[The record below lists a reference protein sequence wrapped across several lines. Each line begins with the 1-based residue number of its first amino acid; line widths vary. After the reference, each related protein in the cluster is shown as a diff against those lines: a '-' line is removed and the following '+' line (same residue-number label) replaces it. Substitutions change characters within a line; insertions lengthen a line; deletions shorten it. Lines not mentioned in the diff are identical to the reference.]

1 MVLKPLLRE
10 AKMKI
15 STVEQ
20 MRALDREA
28 ITKYGIPDSLLMEN
42 AGHAVYFVILN
53 LFRHLEG
60 RRFTIFCGPGNN
72 GGDGLVV
79 ARKLNSNGAAVTIF
93 LLGEEEKFKGTAKEN
108 LEIVKKLSIPLKRLS
123 FIGQVPEVLAD
134 SDAVVDAMLGT
145 GLSRLVGGLYREAVG
160 AINHA
165 GKPVFSV
172 DIPSGINGD
181 TGQVMGEAVRAD
193 YTVTFGLPKQGNL
206 LYPGFE
212 YCGRLFVTHISFPPK
227 LIEKK
232 EIRMETGVPPGISS
246 RAPESHKGDY
256 GKVLFI
262 AGSQNYLGAPRFS
275 ALSFLKAGGGLAYLA
290 TPKSL
295 APFLGSAAPEL
306 VLFPLWE
313 TETGSVSDKNLE
325 GLLTLSERMDMVII
339 GPGLSLDEPTQ
350 TLVRALVEKLLVPV
364 LLDGDGI
371 TAVAGFH
378 EGIAGRHAPTI
389 LTPHLGEM
397 SRLTGKS
404 VEEIK
409 KRRIDILRETATA
422 MSAEIVLKG
431 AHSLVGSGDGKVW
444 LNLSGNPGMAT
455 AGSGDVL
462 TGCIGAMAGRG
473 MPLRD
478 TVRTGVFLHGLAGDL
493 AAEEKGEDGVTAGDL
508 MAMLPRAVKTFRES
522 SETFQKTCYGKIS
535 VI

>member
-1 MVLKPLLRE
+1 
-10 AKMKI
+10 MKI

-53 LFRHLEG
+53 RFKHLEG

-79 ARKLNSNGAAVTIF
+79 ARKLNSNGVAVTVF
-93 LLGEEEKFKGTAKEN
+93 LLGEAEKFKGTAKEN
-108 LEIVKKLSIPLKRLS
+108 LEIARNLSIPLKHLS
-123 FIGQVPEVLAD
+123 SIADVPDVLAG

-145 GLSRLVGGLYREAVG
+145 GLSRPVGGLYREAVV

-206 LYPGFE
+206 LFPGFGF
-212 YCGRLFVTHISFPPK
+212 CGSLFVTHISFPPK
-227 LIEKK
+227 LVEKE
-232 EIRMETGVPPGISS
+232 EIRLETGVPAELSS
-246 RAPESHKGDY
+246 RVSDSHKGDY

-313 TETGSVSDKNLE
+313 TETGSISDKNLE
-325 GLLTLSERMDMVII
+325 GLLSLSERMNMVVI
-339 GPGLSLDEPTQ
+339 GPGLSLDEQTQ
-350 TLVRALVEKLLVPV
+350 TLVRDLVERLPVPV

-378 EGIAGRHAPTI
+378 EGIVGRHAPTI

-397 SRLTGKS
+397 SRLTGKNL
-404 VEEIK
+404 EEI
-409 KRRIDILRETATA
+409 RENRMGILRDTAA
-422 MSAEIVLKG
+422 ALKAEIVLKG
-431 AHSLVGSGDGKVW
+431 AHSLVGSDDGKIW

-462 TGCIGAMAGRG
+462 TGCIGAMVGRG
-473 MPLRD
+473 MPLKD
-478 TVRTGVFLHGLAGDL
+478 AAKTGVFLHGLSGDL
-493 AAEEKGEDGVTAGDL
+493 AAAEKGEDGVTAGDL
-508 MAMLPRAVKTFRES
+508 MAMLPLAVKTFRES
-522 SETFQKTCYGKIS
+522 YDRFQQTCYGRIS